1 MARFK
6 SAPDAPA
13 LVNTL
18 KSDPA
23 MKKMY
28 TFANITV
35 TGPNTVVW
43 RFSPPMRMKAEQ
55 FAQAIDAMAGVLA
68 QFAQGFE
75 AGKCEVE
82 RCGTEVTTLTLANG
96 MPNLMCDACK
106 QKVTAEQER
115 ARLEYERRQPN
126 VPKAL
131 LYGAGLAIVAG
142 ILSGLLMYWDISG
155 DDRYSI
161 KLFFCLPL
169 IVMGVTAWGVKTGV
183 RNVTY
188 GACVLASL
196 LALLGIW
203 VQDATFLGL
212 YAAHVDNETWNLRW
226 FAWAFANV
234 PALRWSFGGGWVF
247 VDVAAVV
254 LAGIFCWRLRPKFTI
269 VFKSLPMPPIAKSTV
284 APAAKTEELTVSTSV

>member
-6 SAPDAPA
+6 SAPDAAA

-18 KSDPA
+18 KSDPT

-43 RFSPPMRMKAEQ
+43 RFGQPMRMKVES
-55 FAQAIDAMAGVLA
+55 FAQAIDAMTAVLA

-75 AGKCEVE
+75 VGKCEGE
-82 RCGTEVTTLTLANG
+82 RCGADIGALTLANG
-96 MPNLMCDACK
+96 IPNLMCDGCK

-115 ARLEYERRQPN
+115 ARQEYERRQPN
-126 VPKAL
+126 VAKAL
-131 LYGAGLAIVAG
+131 LYGAALAVVAG
-142 ILSGLLMYWDISG
+142 VLSGLFMYWDISG
-155 DDRYSI
+155 DDRYSV

-169 IVMGVTAWGVKTGV
+169 LVIGVTAWGVKTGV

-203 VQDATFLGL
+203 MQDAVFLGA
-212 YAAHVDNETWNLRW
+212 YVAHIEKETWDFRW
-226 FAWAFANV
+226 FAWAFAHV
-234 PALRWSFGGGWVF
+234 PSLRWWFGGGW
-247 VDVAAVV
+247 AVLDIGAV
-254 LAGIFCWRLRPKFTI
+254 IATGFACWGMRPKFNI
-269 VFKSLPMPPIAKSTV
+269 VFRSLTMPGVAKSTV
-284 APAAKTEELTVSTSV
+284 AAAKAEEMTVSASV